1 MLPVKVKVD
10 SKHYITAR
18 FTDLGKPHVGIPL
31 M

>member
-10 SKHYITAR
+10 SGHYKTSR